1 MSEQSSEHPELKKLN
16 SLLKNYKK
24 SNNNKNNNIDTTDN
38 NSTNNSTNNT
48 TKDDQT
54 KRNISLFRKSDKK
67 EENRSISSEDDEGRV
82 SSEQQPKKVQSQHPP
97 PPRSLNTTAKNVV
110 VMDGSDSNESSH
122 EDEEDDNNDDNNND
136 NNNDTEIVNYDDQP
150 SYHQED
156 QQDNFSEFSN
166 IDFPDDLPNISSRS
180 STPQSTPQSTH
191 QSIHQSQVHHQQLP
205 SQPTSQIHHQQMPL
219 PPQQQQQTFRVNR
232 KSVPG
237 KNYGISPLTVVTYN
251 IWGNK
256 HGQATRTVDVVNII
270 LKGNKYVP
278 DIVCLQE
285 VTSKSFAILEKSLSA
300 TYHIFDVL
308 ERNNNDNNSNSNTN
322 NQANNVP
329 YSNVICVNRGT
340 MEVVKDSITAYD
352 FESQMGRKLVVCGVK
367 HISTEST
374 FYVLNTHLESFEENW
389 SYRRA
394 QLESILRLI
403 KEEKMRNV
411 ILMGDFNITRPT
423 EPTEVQLRLAEGY
436 NDVWNEMGSPESLKY
451 TYDTQTNEYART
463 KALQQSQ
470 QSSSQQQTKMNQSIL
485 IKGRARMDRIL
496 YKFKDQKI
504 VPTKIRLLGVTKP
517 QPPSDHYGLLVE
529 FMIKKAG
536 Q

>member
-24 SNNNKNNNIDTTDN
+24 SNNNNNNNNKNNNIDVN
-38 NSTNNSTNNT
+38 ENNT

-110 VMDGSDSNESSH
+110 VMDGSDSNESSQ
-122 EDEEDDNNDDNNND
+122 DEEDDNNDNDNN

-150 SYHQED
+150 SYHQEDQQD

-180 STPQSTPQSTH
+180 STPQSTHQSTPKSTH
-191 QSIHQSQVHHQQLP
+191 QSQNHHQQLP
-205 SQPTSQIHHQQMPL
+205 PPPSQQSTPQIHHQQMPL
-219 PPQQQQQTFRVNR
+219 SQSQTFRVNR

-308 ERNNNDNNSNSNTN
+308 ERNNNSDNSQTNSNSNI
-322 NQANNVP
+322 P

-403 KEEKMRNV
+403 KEEKMRNI

-470 QSSSQQQTKMNQSIL
+470 QSSQSSKNQQSLL